1 MTLYWFF
8 EMVFSKVNAFL
19 RGFQSNKPMTP
30 FIGDSLGDL
39 VRDFLRRIILKSV
52 LKKKSNLYNLIQI
65 NPSDKNIRKN
75 SESIDIGFAAKHN
88 LEQIKL
94 SLNSAKILEFNKQA
108 TPPPS

>member
-1 MTLYWFF
+1 MALYWFF

-65 NPSDKNIRKN
+65 NLSDKNIRKN
-75 SESIDIGFAAKHN
+75 SESIDIGFAVKHN